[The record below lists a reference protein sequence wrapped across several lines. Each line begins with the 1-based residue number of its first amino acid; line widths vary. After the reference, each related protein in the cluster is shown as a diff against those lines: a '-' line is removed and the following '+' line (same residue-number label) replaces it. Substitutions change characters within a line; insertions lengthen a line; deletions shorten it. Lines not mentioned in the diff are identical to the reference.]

1 MLYLLRQKTDN
12 LGFERMNAFMRSHFN
27 KLVKLISGVLLI
39 CVVFTGF
46 LYLNNDIG
54 VQKSQLEANIRSSQ
68 KIGSDWAIEGTVCST
83 MAAFISY
90 PSDMTDHT
98 FSVYVN
104 RPGLS
109 FGYFF
114 RGGGSLTGVESSI
127 AEYTVEGYKERAFI
141 SMNKQQ
147 VERLEV
153 DDGNSTQVINIDS
166 SKPFAIVLPV
176 NAGNVAF
183 YDAVGNTA

>member
-1 MLYLLRQKTDN
+1 MSIPFK
-12 LGFERMNAFMRSHFN
+12 
-27 KLVKLISGVLLI
+27 KVIKLILGVFLI
-39 CVVFTGF
+39 CLVFIVF

-54 VQKSQLEANIRSSQ
+54 VQKSQLESDIRSSQ
-68 KIGSDWAIEGTVCST
+68 KIGSDWAVEGTVSNT
-83 MAAFISY
+83 IAAFISY
-90 PSDMTDHT
+90 PSDMADHT

-114 RGGGSLTGVESSI
+114 RGGGSLTGVESGI
-127 AEYTVEGYKERAFI
+127 TEYTVEGYMERAFI

-147 VERLEV
+147 VARLEV
-153 DDGNSTQVINIDS
+153 DNGNSIEVINIDS

-183 YDAVGNTA
+183 YDVNGNTAEFWEHPL